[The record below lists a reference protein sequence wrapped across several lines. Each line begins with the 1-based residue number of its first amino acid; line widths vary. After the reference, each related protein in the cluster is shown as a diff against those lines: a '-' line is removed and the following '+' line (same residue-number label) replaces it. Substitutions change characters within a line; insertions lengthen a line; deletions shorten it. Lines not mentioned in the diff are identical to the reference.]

1 VMDRNYFGA
10 SSPATVLRCESG
22 LTGDDVRQREPAWME
37 KNND

>member
-22 LTGDDVRQREPAWME
+22 WNGDEVRQ
-37 KNND
+37 